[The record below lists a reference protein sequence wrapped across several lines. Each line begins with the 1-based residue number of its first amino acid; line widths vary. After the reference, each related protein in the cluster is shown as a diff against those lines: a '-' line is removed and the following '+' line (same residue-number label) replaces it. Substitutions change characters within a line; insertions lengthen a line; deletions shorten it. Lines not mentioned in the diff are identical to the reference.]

1 MQTPEGSGAK
11 KKKGGG
17 AVVVGPG
24 GRDPGQDSYSAPA
37 GSASSGSGSGSST
50 GSSGGGGGNSYA
62 SAMAAANR
70 KAAARYRRQAKN
82 LEAQAKALRH
92 ALRVDLKKGL
102 LQQLADINQVSKQ
115 QDKII
120 RQGFRERM
128 GSLLGAAEDN
138 TKAAEAQTGINEQ
151 NLVRERN
158 SALSEAMAQ
167 GAGESDALRAMMMS
181 LRNWNANQTEI
192 ERGYFDTLRSIQSGQ
207 TDLET
212 DTRTALV
219 NNAIQ
224 RNSDKEMLWTNYYNQ
239 RSEIWT
245 QLGNVRG
252 QQADYYAM
260 ANEYGGGGGGGR
272 KGKKDGDQAGVGGK
286 EHRGGMLNRATDGGG
301 KGKGGGGGGGVNAA
315 TAQAAH
321 AFMQASKELGR
332 SWDNPGVSK
341 RIMRWDGAEDI
352 ASTRTQAPGLQAI
365 KTVSLDK
372 KPEGATLRKW

>member
-1 MQTPEGSGAK
+1 MQAPDGGGSNKGPKYPTAPGGQSGSGSIPAS
-11 KKKGGG
+11 GG
-17 AVVVGPG
+17 
-24 GRDPGQDSYSAPA
+24 
-37 GSASSGSGSGSST
+37 SSGSGGSSSSSGSS
-50 GSSGGGGGNSYA
+50 GSGGSGGSGGGGGYSYA
-62 SAMAAANR
+62 KAQA
-70 KAAARYRRQAKN
+70 KAAARYRRQAEN
-82 LEAQAKALRH
+82 LEAQAKALKH

-102 LQQLADINQVSKQ
+102 LQQLGDINQVSQQ
-115 QDKII
+115 QDKIV
-120 RQGFRERM
+120 RQGFRARM

-138 TKAAEAQTGINEQ
+138 TKAAEGQTGINQQ

-212 DTRTALV
+212 DTKTALV

-260 ANEYGGGGGGGR
+260 AAE
-272 KGKKDGDQAGVGGK
+272 
-286 EHRGGMLNRATDGGG
+286 M
-301 KGKGGGGGGGVNAA
+301 GKGGGVKGA
-315 TAQAAH
+315 TAQAKH
-321 AFMQASKELGR
+321 AFMQSAKELGK
-332 SWDNPGVSK
+332 SWDNPGVGK
-341 RIMRWDGAEDI
+341 KIMKWDGAPEIEADR
-352 ASTRTQAPGLQAI
+352 SQPRGLQDA
-365 KTVSLDK
+365 KYVSLGE
-372 KPEGATLRKW
+372 KPEGATLRKWG